1 MESYNLSET
10 VGDCCSSEVEK
21 AGLSGGYPASKE
33 ILAIEAAV
41 WPNGL
46 ALLASSAVILFGVEE
61 GVDMGVAF
69 GMGIFFFFFLGGDF
83 VGSQFSSL
91 ELSWS
96 RLGWK
101 VRS

>member
-10 VGDCCSSEVEK
+10 LGDCCSSEVEK
-21 AGLSGGYPASKE
+21 AGLSGGYPASNV

-41 WPNGL
+41 WANGL
-46 ALLASSAVILFGVEE
+46 ALLASSAVILFGVKE
-61 GVDMGVAF
+61 GVDKVVAF
-69 GMGIFFFFFLGGDF
+69 GLGIFFFFFLGGDI
-83 VGSQFSSL
+83 VGSLFSSP

-101 VRS
+101 VMS

>member
-10 VGDCCSSEVEK
+10 VGDCCSAEVEK

-61 GVDMGVAF
+61 GVDMVVAF
-69 GMGIFFFFFLGGDF
+69 GMGIFFFFFLGENF
-83 VGSQFSSL
+83 VGSMFLSL
-91 ELSWS
+91 EVSSSW
-96 RLGWK
+96 LGWK

>member
-10 VGDCCSSEVEK
+10 VGDCCASEVET
-21 AGLSGGYPASKE
+21 AGLSGGNPASKE

-61 GVDMGVAF
+61 GVDKMVAC
-69 GMGIFFFFFLGGDF
+69 GRGIFFFFFLGGDI
-83 VGSQFSSL
+83 VGSLFSSP

-101 VRS
+101 VMS

>member
-1 MESYNLSET
+1 MESYNLSDT
-10 VGDCCSSEVEK
+10 VGDYCSSELEK

-83 VGSQFSSL
+83 VGS
-91 ELSWS
+91 
-96 RLGWK
+96 
-101 VRS
+101 